1 MPRKKE
7 PTFEESLARLEEI
20 VGEMEQGALALNDLV
35 MKYSEGITLANQ
47 CSQSL
52 QRAEKAM
59 DLLVQDRDGEAVTTP
74 LTIEK
79 EQGK

>member
-1 MPRKKE
+1 MSRKKE

-20 VGEMEQGALALNDLV
+20 VGEMEQGELALNDLV

>member
-20 VGEMEQGALALNDLV
+20 VGEMEQGELSLNDLV

>member
-20 VGEMEQGALALNDLV
+20 VGEMEQGELTLNDLV

>member
-20 VGEMEQGALALNDLV
+20 VGEMEQGELALNDLV
-35 MKYSEGITLANQ
+35 MKYSEDITLANQ

>member
-20 VGEMEQGALALNDLV
+20 VGEMEQGDLTLNDLV

>member
-20 VGEMEQGALALNDLV
+20 VGEMEQGELALNDLV

-47 CSQSL
+47 CSQLL

>member
-7 PTFEESLARLEEI
+7 PTFEESLARLEQI
-20 VGEMEQGALALNDLV
+20 VGEMEQGELTLNDLV

-47 CSQSL
+47 CAQSL

-59 DLLVQDRDGEAVTTP
+59 DLLLQDQDGEAVTMP
-74 LTIEK
+74 LEIEK

>member
-20 VGEMEQGALALNDLV
+20 VGEMEQGELALNDLV
-35 MKYSEGITLANQ
+35 MKYLEGITLANQ

>member
-20 VGEMEQGALALNDLV
+20 VGEMEQGELALNDLV

>member
-20 VGEMEQGALALNDLV
+20 VGEMEQGELNLQDLV
-35 MKYSEGITLANQ
+35 LRYSEGVTLANQ
-47 CSQSL
+47 CTQSL
-52 QRAEKAM
+52 SRAEKAM
-59 DLLVQDRDGEAVTTP
+59 DLLLQDKDGEAMTTP
-74 LTIEK
+74 LEIEK